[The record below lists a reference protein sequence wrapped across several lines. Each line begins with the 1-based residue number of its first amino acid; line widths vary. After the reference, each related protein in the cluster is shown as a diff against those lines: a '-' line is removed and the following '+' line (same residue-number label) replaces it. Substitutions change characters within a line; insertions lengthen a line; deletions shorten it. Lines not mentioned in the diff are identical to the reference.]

1 MAVYR
6 QKIMER
12 IAITQLIRKMLLD
25 MQRSMYAK
33 IKEIE
38 DAKVD
43 SVGERIAEVEK
54 KEEAKVTG
62 EKVAN

>member
-43 SVGERIAEVEK
+43 SVGEQIAEVEK